1 MSKKM
6 NRSSSAFGQKL
17 RDLRKQRKITM
28 KQLAE
33 RVGVSE
39 SYISRLETGERHP
52 DKALILRM
60 APLLFPEGNAAETD
74 QLLIAADYTP
84 IKLDQFTGS
93 DDVIDHFRQVLTQDP
108 ENFRAFNALMISLIK
123 QGNYELAQKQL
134 QQGLERYDDS
144 IHLQVLMGALELAQS
159 RFETALAYQREALL
173 AYDRLSPAQASR
185 LYLQRTDLLLNQA
198 VIAFLQGYAVIG
210 DYLEAPQPELYTAAK
225 GHLQMALQA
234 LEEALLAAP
243 EDIYV
248 LDEYARVH
256 FNLAYLEASA
266 GHAASYAA
274 TIVAF
279 ERVVH
284 SEEKHLLNYSDLIE
298 SSLFLVH
305 AYAKQ
310 GSFVEAERHIHIVE
324 CCLPNFWLVHYI
336 KACLYALKYVQQPEP
351 RALERAFRSLERALA
366 LPDAHNRSRSEA
378 PHDPDLVTLRL
389 HDPVRFSNL
398 LKLEATA

>member
-1 MSKKM
+1 M

-28 KQLAE
+28 KQLAD

-39 SYISRLETGERHP
+39 SYISRIETGERHP
-52 DKALILRM
+52 DKALILRI
-60 APLLFPEGNAAETD
+60 APILFPEGNAAETD

-93 DDVIDHFRQVLTQDP
+93 DDVIDHFRQVLSQDP

-123 QGNYELAQKQL
+123 QGHYELAQTQL
-134 QQGLERYDDS
+134 QQGLQRYDDS
-144 IHLQVLMGALELAQS
+144 IHLQVLMGALELAQN

-173 AYDRLSPAQASR
+173 AYDRLTPTQAAR

-210 DYLEAPQPELYTAAK
+210 DYLENPHPDSYRVAK
-225 GHLQMALQA
+225 GHLSLALQA
-234 LEEALLAAP
+234 LEEALAAAP

-266 GHAASYAA
+266 GHAASYAD
-274 TIVAF
+274 TIAAF
-279 ERVVH
+279 ERVVQ
-284 SEEKHLLNYSDLIE
+284 SEDKHLLNYSDLIE

-310 GSFVEAERHIHIVE
+310 QAFVEAERHIHIVE

-336 KACLYALKYVQQPEP
+336 KACLYALKYVQQAEP
-351 RALERAFRSLERALA
+351 RVLERAFRSLERALLIA
-366 LPDAHNRSRSEA
+366 DPQNRSHTEA
-378 PHDPDLVTLRL
+378 LHDPDLASLRQE
-389 HDPVRFSNL
+389 DPERFFTL
-398 LKLEATA
+398 LKLEANA